1 MRKNFKKILCCLLAV
16 TVLAGVL
23 TLSGCKEEQNTAT
36 IKWGIYRC
44 SEEDA
49 VILESSLNA
58 ELENLSKPYRVD
70 ISGFDYSD
78 YGDDYE
84 KLSSD
89 FDIFYLENSDNPD
102 DFTSYLQDI
111 INCVE
116 NGCFMALDD
125 IFFEGQE
132 EIIVN
137 TIIEQYVIEENLDY
151 GKFDGV
157 QYIFPTNRSSVKNPS
172 TVGTSFGIKTE
183 LFEKAQ
189 LPMEE
194 YMVDIT
200 EADQLLEKLSQY
212 SSTLIYL
219 PTDSSLDIEK
229 HNSGDGETYT
239 LPYGAFGFSY
249 VVPQN
254 LLFYLDTYTY
264 FFPVSGVGMS
274 KEAEPRVFNLF
285 SDEYFIDYVK
295 AMVRYR
301 EKGYTTP
308 LNTFDINNSM
318 GHGRKDLTIVT
329 GDWTLMPSGSEE
341 YIYYS
346 PESIQKTSLCGLA
359 VSSKTE
365 KKDEA
370 LAFLYDLITDKDVK
384 KSLYKEHRQYYV
396 SLFDE
401 ELCDV
406 TFSPKD
412 ESGDRIAPY
421 LETLE
426 NAQEIDKPNG
436 FDLTGL
442 EDVKEQIDL
451 YVCEITRNF
460 FYSGGVLADENG
472 NITEESIEKGMAE
485 VAQHLEEL
493 GIQQIIDRIEE
504 QL

>member
-1 MRKNFKKILCCLLAV
+1 MRKNFKKILCCLLAF

-44 SEEDA
+44 SEEDT

-78 YGDDYE
+78 YNDDYE

-89 FDIFYLENSDNPD
+89 FDIFYLENSNNPD

-111 INCVE
+111 INCVK

-157 QYIFPTNRSSVKNPS
+157 QYIFPTNISSVKNPS
-172 TVGTSFGIKTE
+172 VVGTSFGVKTE
-183 LFEKAQ
+183 LFEEAQ

-219 PTDSSLDIEK
+219 PTDSLVDIVNHDTSIDK
-229 HNSGDGETYT
+229 KYV
-239 LPYGAFGFSY
+239 LPYGVYGFHY
-249 VVPQN
+249 VVPKN
-254 LLFYLDTYTY
+254 LMFYLEIYTY
-264 FFPVSGVGMS
+264 LFPVSGVGMTR
-274 KEAEPRVFNLF
+274 ETEPKVFNLF

-301 EKGYTTP
+301 EKGYTTQ
-308 LNTFDINNSM
+308 LDTFDINNSM
-318 GHGRKDLTIVT
+318 GHGVKDLPIVAGDFTLLPT
-329 GDWTLMPSGSEE
+329 GSGK

-412 ESGDRIAPY
+412 ENGDRIAPY
-421 LETLE
+421 LEALE
-426 NAQEIDKPNG
+426 NAQEIDRPNG
-436 FDLTGL
+436 LDLTGL

-460 FYSGGVLADENG
+460 FYDNGVLADENG
-472 NITEESIEKGMAE
+472 NITEESIEKNMAE
-485 VAQHLEEL
+485 IARHLEEL
-493 GIQQIIDRIEE
+493 GIQEIIDRISE
-504 QL
+504 QV

>member
-1 MRKNFKKILCCLLAV
+1 MRKNFKKILCCLLVV

-89 FDIFYLENSDNPD
+89 FDIFYLENSNNPD

-137 TIIEQYVIEENLDY
+137 TIMEQYVIEENLDY

-157 QYIFPTNRSSVKNPS
+157 QYIFPTNISSVKNAIS
-172 TVGTSFGIKTE
+172 VGTSFGVKTK
-183 LFEKAQ
+183 LFEEAQ

-219 PTDSSLDIEK
+219 PTDSLVDIVNHDTSIDK
-229 HNSGDGETYT
+229 KYV
-239 LPYGAFGFSY
+239 LPYGVYGFHY
-249 VVPQN
+249 VVPKN
-254 LLFYLDTYTY
+254 LMFYLEIYTY
-264 FFPVSGVGMS
+264 LFPVSGVGMTR
-274 KEAEPRVFNLF
+274 EAEPRVFNLF

-301 EKGYTTP
+301 EKGYTTQ
-308 LNTFDINNSM
+308 LDTFDINNSM
-318 GHGRKDLTIVT
+318 GHGVKDLPIVAGDFTLLPT
-329 GDWTLMPSGSEE
+329 GSGK

-359 VSSKTE
+359 VSSKTD
-365 KKDEA
+365 KKDKA

-412 ESGDRIAPY
+412 ENGDRIAPY
-421 LETLE
+421 LEALE

-472 NITEESIEKGMAE
+472 NITEESIEKNMAE

>member
-70 ISGFDYSD
+70 ISGFNYSD
-78 YGDDYE
+78 YNDDYE

-89 FDIFYLENSDNPD
+89 FDIFYLENSNNPD

-137 TIIEQYVIEENLDY
+137 TIMEQYVIEENLDY

-157 QYIFPTNRSSVKNPS
+157 QYIFPTNISSVKNAIS
-172 TVGTSFGIKTE
+172 VGTSFGVKTK
-183 LFEKAQ
+183 LFEEAQ

-219 PTDSSLDIEK
+219 PTDSLVDIVNHDTSIDK
-229 HNSGDGETYT
+229 KYV
-239 LPYGAFGFSY
+239 LPYGVYGFHY
-249 VVPQN
+249 VVPKN
-254 LLFYLDTYTY
+254 LMFYLEIYTY
-264 FFPVSGVGMS
+264 LFPVSGVGMTR
-274 KEAEPRVFNLF
+274 ETEPKVFNLF

-301 EKGYTTP
+301 EKGYTTQ
-308 LNTFDINNSM
+308 LDTFDINNSM
-318 GHGRKDLTIVT
+318 GHGVKDLPIVAGDFTLLPT
-329 GDWTLMPSGSEE
+329 GSGK

-384 KSLYKEHRQYYV
+384 KSLYSESDQYYV

-401 ELCDV
+401 ELCRV
-406 TFSPKD
+406 AFSPKD
-412 ESGDRIAPY
+412 ENGDRIAPY
-421 LETLE
+421 LEALE

-460 FYSGGVLADENG
+460 FYDNGVLADENG

>member
-1 MRKNFKKILCCLLAV
+1 MRKNFKKILCFLLAF

-23 TLSGCKEEQNTAT
+23 TLSGCKEEKNTAT

-58 ELENLSKPYRVD
+58 KLENLSKPYRVD
-70 ISGFDYSD
+70 ISGFNYSD
-78 YGDDYE
+78 YNDDYE

-89 FDIFYLENSDNPD
+89 FDIFYLENSDYPD

-125 IFFEGQE
+125 IFFDGQE

-137 TIIEQYVIEENLDY
+137 TIMEQYVIEENLDY

-157 QYIFPTNRSSVKNPS
+157 QYIFPTNISSVKNPS
-172 TVGTSFGIKTE
+172 VVGTSFGVKTE
-183 LFEKAQ
+183 LFEEAQ

-219 PTDSSLDIEK
+219 PTDSLVDIVNHDTSIDK
-229 HNSGDGETYT
+229 KYV
-239 LPYGAFGFSY
+239 LPYGVYGFHY
-249 VVPQN
+249 VVPKN
-254 LLFYLDTYTY
+254 LLFYLNIHTYL
-264 FFPVSGVGMS
+264 FPVSGVGMTR
-274 KEAEPRVFNLF
+274 EAEPRVFNLF

-301 EKGYTTP
+301 EKGYTTQ
-308 LNTFDINNSM
+308 LDTFDINNSM
-318 GHGRKDLTIVT
+318 GHGVKDLPIVAGDFTLLPT
-329 GDWTLMPSGSEE
+329 GSGK

-346 PESIQKTSLCGLA
+346 PESIQETNLCGLA
-359 VSSKTE
+359 VSSKTD

-412 ESGDRIAPY
+412 ENGDRIAPY
-421 LETLE
+421 LEALE

-451 YVCEITRNF
+451 YVCEITKNF

-472 NITEESIEKGMAE
+472 NITEESIEKNMAE
-485 VAQHLEEL
+485 IARHLEEL
-493 GIQQIIDRIEE
+493 GIQEIIVRLEE